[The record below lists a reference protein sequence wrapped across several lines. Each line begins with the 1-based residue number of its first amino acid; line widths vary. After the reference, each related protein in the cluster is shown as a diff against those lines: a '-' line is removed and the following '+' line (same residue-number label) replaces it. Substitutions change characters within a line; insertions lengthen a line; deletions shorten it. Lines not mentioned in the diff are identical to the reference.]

1 MVESDITE
9 EKIIREI
16 NKKFLESIENYRNI
30 VTYLSADVPIGV
42 LCLAKKTEKLLI
54 ARGIER
60 VYDLFNFDL
69 TKIEGLHANAIR
81 DLTTRLN
88 QFLAIS

>member
-1 MVESDITE
+1 MFNDDITE

-30 VTYLSADVPIGV
+30 IMYLGGDMPLGV
-42 LCLAKKTEKLLI
+42 LCLPKKTEKLLVQG
-54 ARGIER
+54 GIER
-60 VYDLFNFDL
+60 IYDLFNFDL
-69 TKIEGLHANAIR
+69 TKIEGLHSNAIR
-81 DLTTRLN
+81 DLTARLN